1 MYVVEANSAR
11 LCVFNDLGE
20 PLLTPKM
27 LNGSQPIHNILHA
40 DGGAGSFEED
50 VQPGDEC
57 SYRALPYALW
67 VSLSAELE
75 AAYAKDALSDHA
87 YEDDTD
93 NGDDTASAK
102 AVQRMEYLSKLVPQA
117 RLQLPPPTLGTP
129 SAATVVLFIADSKP
143 DPTLLLVWDD
153 LK

>member
-1 MYVVEANSAR
+1 MCSWADLAISQESDLDITEVEWEEGDIWALQHWGENNQWQNVYVVAANSAR
-11 LCVFNDLGE
+11 LCVFTDLGE

-93 NGDDTASAK
+93 NGDDTARSQCKGCSADGIP
-102 AVQRMEYLSKLVPQA
+102 E
-117 RLQLPPPTLGTP
+117 
-129 SAATVVLFIADSKP
+129 
-143 DPTLLLVWDD
+143 
-153 LK
+153 